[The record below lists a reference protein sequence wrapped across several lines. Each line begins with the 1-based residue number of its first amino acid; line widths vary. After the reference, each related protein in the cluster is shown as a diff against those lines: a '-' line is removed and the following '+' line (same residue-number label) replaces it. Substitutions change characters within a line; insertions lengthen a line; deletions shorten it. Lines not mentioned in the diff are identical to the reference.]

1 MVITGY
7 AGLINRKSEIVS
19 FQRYNLKNV
28 NRKLNMKLLNI
39 LLLSVLIAGLASSCG
54 SGGNTSAK
62 ADKEKEKDCAGCPMA
77 GTAACDAAKTGDGW
91 VMLFDGKTTNGWRGY
106 NKPSFPEKG
115 WEVVNGELH
124 VIGSGAGEAGG
135 GGDIIYDK
143 KFSNFELS
151 LEWKTS
157 KGGNSGI
164 FILGQ
169 EIPGEPLY
177 KSSPEFQILDNEN
190 HPDAKLGV
198 NGNRKASSLYDMIPA
213 NPQNT
218 KPFGEWNQAKIL
230 VYQGTV
236 VFNSNGVN
244 VVEFHLWTDD
254 WKKMCANSKFKD
266 WSWFVNTAKE
276 GYIGLQDHGND
287 IWFRN
292 IKIREL

>member
-1 MVITGY
+1 
-7 AGLINRKSEIVS
+7 
-19 FQRYNLKNV
+19 
-28 NRKLNMKLLNI
+28 MKLLNI
-39 LLLSVLIAGLASSCG
+39 ILAFVVAAGLFSSCG
-54 SGGNTSAK
+54 STRPAANK
-62 ADKEKEKDCAGCPMA
+62 AGKDQG
-77 GTAACDAAKTGDGW
+77 
-91 VMLFDGKTTNGWRGY
+91 VLIFDGKTMNGWRGY
-106 NKPSFPEKG
+106 NKTSFPSKG
-115 WEVVNGELH
+115 WEIANGELH
-124 VIGSGAGEAGG
+124 VLGSGSGEAGG

-143 KFSNFELS
+143 KLSNFELS

-164 FILGQ
+164 FIMGQ

-177 KSSPEFQILDNEN
+177 KSAPEFQILDNEN

-198 NGNRKASSLYDMIPA
+198 NGNRKASSLYDLIPA
-213 NPQNT
+213 IPQNT
-218 KPFGEWNQAKIL
+218 KPFGEWNHAKIL

-236 VFNSNGVN
+236 VFSSNGVN

-266 WSWFVNTAKE
+266 WPWFINTAKE

-292 IKIREL
+292 IRLKEL